1 MRLMKNG
8 MIIKMRFLMGSYVLK
23 WKDLSVLCFNTEVE
37 SLTVL
42 NRTLLPIGLTN
53 MNESYDMIKR
63 FCSDRVLVSNRRYY
77 KEILTSCGID
87 DQNAI
92 SICLVSKGI
101 SFRDNYWIDTV
112 DSKNSW
118 SSVNL
123 YQNEFS
129 NKIAKVG
136 ITGESDYVNIG
147 DKIFTGELTNKGTR
161 AKCYYR
167 YNKDLFLFKHETDRE
182 IDMELVSHS
191 IADAIGIPSS
201 TYFVSEL
208 FGKKCSVCQIL
219 TNESYELIPYR
230 DFIEAYGNNAINEIC
245 RIDYRNFLLMII
257 FDYITLNTDR
267 NRDNFGILRYNG
279 NLVSLYPL
287 YDHDS
292 CFKGKSTNAIYFPLG
307 MTFSKSLE
315 WIKSS
320 PMYANLGVQI
330 IKSNLKSND
339 LRSILLS
346 YLDDSEYENM
356 LSRVNNL

>member
-1 MRLMKNG
+1 M
-8 MIIKMRFLMGSYVLK
+8 
-23 WKDLSVLCFNTEVE
+23 D
-37 SLTVL
+37 
-42 NRTLLPIGLTN
+42 
-53 MNESYDMIKR
+53 ESYDMIKR
-63 FCSDRVLVSNRRYY
+63 FCSDRILMLNREYC

-87 DQNAI
+87 DQSAI
-92 SICLVSKGI
+92 SLCLVSKGL
-101 SFRDNYWIDTV
+101 SFRDNYWIDAV
-112 DSKNSW
+112 DSKNTW
-118 SSVNL
+118 LNVNL
-123 YQNEFS
+123 YQNKFS

-136 ITGESDYVNIG
+136 ITGVSNYVNIG

-167 YNKDLFLFKHETDRE
+167 YNNDLFLFKHETDRE
-182 IDMELVSHS
+182 IAMELISHS

-219 TNESYELIPYR
+219 TNELYELIPYR
-230 DFIEAYGNNAINEIC
+230 DFIEAYDNNAINEIC
-245 RIDYRNFLLMII
+245 RIDYRNFLLMVI
-257 FDYITLNTDR
+257 FDYVTLNTDR

-279 NLVSLYPL
+279 KLVSLYPL

-320 PMYANLGVQI
+320 PIYNNLGVQI

-339 LRSILLS
+339 LKNILLS
-346 YLDDSEYENM
+346 YLTNIEYENM
-356 LSRVNNL
+356 LNRINKL